1 MSGGAGK
8 HNLVTLIEGAHSGAY
23 TTAGTATASKPLI
36 LDANKHVDAV
46 RTAALYIGATG
57 AETQMTATAAQ
68 LNFLSGVTA
77 GTSAASKAV
86 VLDASS
92 KISAMDIT
100 ALKIGGTTVSS
111 TAAELNLNDGKIA
124 SATITVGT
132 EAANVINVGIQL
144 KDAAGADLARR
155 GFIQAYLSDDAN
167 GDSIVATAPDA
178 VAIGTDG
185 LYMPLIDKKRFD
197 LVSEADGDIDLN
209 ITKAGADTYY
219 LILIIDDKLTASAA
233 ITFDAT
239 T

>member
-23 TTAGTATASKPLI
+23 ATAGTATASKPLI
-36 LDANKHVDAV
+36 LDANKHVDAE

-57 AETQMTATAAQ
+57 AETQMTA
-68 LNFLSGVTA
+68 
-77 GTSAASKAV
+77 
-86 VLDASS
+86 
-92 KISAMDIT
+92 
-100 ALKIGGTTVSS
+100 

-144 KDAAGADLARR
+144 KDAAGTDLARR